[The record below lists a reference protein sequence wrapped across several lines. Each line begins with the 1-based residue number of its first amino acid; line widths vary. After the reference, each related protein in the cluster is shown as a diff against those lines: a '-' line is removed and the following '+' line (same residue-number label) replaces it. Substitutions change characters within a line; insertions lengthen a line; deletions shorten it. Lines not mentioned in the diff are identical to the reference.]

1 MTASKGDSAFCA
13 GDPAVDLD
21 RLAESTAPYV
31 IGVRHHSP
39 AVSTAMPELLE
50 AFTPDVL
57 LVELPAQFQTWLPW
71 LGHVET
77 IAPIALAG
85 AGGPLAFYP
94 FADFSPELVA
104 IRWAL
109 VRGIEIVAFDLP
121 LEDPGWQVEP
131 TSGQP
136 RHLSPFAHA
145 LRASQSGRDSDD
157 MWDRVVEAPSPG
169 CTPDQ
174 VRRAALAVGWALRAD
189 AGDGVS
195 SVDLRREAHMRGVLA
210 GFGDRRCVAV
220 VGAFHASALL
230 WGTAERIDSLTEV
243 VTSLVA
249 YADPLLDSRSGYPAG
264 IRDPRWQAE
273 VLAAQGDPAAI
284 SYAVVA
290 VVVEVC
296 ASVRSGGHPA
306 GPGEAREVVRIAEDL
321 ARLRQLPAPGRG
333 ELVEALTT
341 VLTRGEPVGLG
352 RVVAKAMER
361 VLVGERRGRLAPGT
375 PRSGLAPSLVGLLR
389 ELRLPHPDD
398 PGRVETRLDP
408 LRSQLDRRREV
419 TLQRILTCGIPYGQ
433 PIDVEGV
440 DAADAL
446 TTRWAAQW
454 TPSSAAMTEVA
465 GLRGVTLEQATEGIL
480 RQRRNE
486 ELAEGGSTARQVIDG
501 LTRAAH
507 CGLLALVTT
516 RLEDV
521 VSVLPGTGSMIELLE
536 GLDLLA
542 RLGHGSVPGL
552 QNPIAVTLL
561 AQELHEAAVRQVD
574 GLSGSTDL
582 SDARALVALVTRRD
596 DHGSSLRLDRALRR
610 LARGGSPLMR
620 GTASAVRVVLGLD
633 EPAALGARAAG
644 WLDLDEPEELKGR
657 LAGLLVVA
665 GPLLEAGGDVLE
677 PVLSRLELLPDAL
690 FLRRLAA
697 IRGGFD
703 VLTPAARS
711 RLLEAIEQR
720 LDDRLDLV
728 VDVDP
733 LLLGRWAS
741 ADAVGLAALAER
753 GLASAITLTATDRW
767 RLVLGQQRDRLST
780 SARRWATALDE
791 LYGEGHGEGCDGG
804 LGHGYGQGE
813 GQGEGHGIGPG
824 AGRGRRFPGAR
835 EWADE
840 LTELFGPLVCEEVL
854 AAAAAGGRADAVLA
868 MDPASARPSVEL
880 LSTVLSIAGGL
891 PEETVRKLRPLVTR
905 VVAELTRAL
914 AMTLAP
920 ALVGLTS
927 GRPTH
932 RPGGQLDLRR
942 TVAANLRTARY
953 RPDGTVMVVP
963 ERPIFTT
970 RNKRTIDWRII
981 LVVDVSGS
989 MESST
994 VWSALTAAVLA
1005 GIPALTTHF
1014 LAFSTEV
1021 IDLTGFVTDPLSLLL
1036 EVSIGGG
1043 TSIASGLAAARELVK
1058 VPSKTM
1064 VVVISDFD
1072 EGAPL
1077 GDLFAEV
1084 RALVN
1089 SGVHLL
1095 GCASLDQLGAPRY
1108 NIGIASQLV
1117 TAGMPVA
1124 ALSPLELAR
1133 WVAEQ
1138 VS

>member
-1 MTASKGDSAFCA
+1 MTTSKGDSAVSA
-13 GDPAVDLD
+13 ADPAIELD
-21 RLAESTAPYV
+21 RLVGSTAPYL

-39 AVSTAMPELLE
+39 AITTAVPDLLE
-50 AFTPDVL
+50 GFTPEVL

-77 IAPIALAG
+77 IAPVALAG
-85 AGGPLAFYP
+85 AGEPLAFYP
-94 FADFSPELVA
+94 FADFSPELAA

-109 VRGIEIVAFDLP
+109 ARGIETVAFDLP
-121 LEDPGWQVEP
+121 LGDPGWQIEP
-131 TSGQP
+131 TPTRP
-136 RHLSPFAHA
+136 RDGSPFAHA
-145 LRASQSGRDSDD
+145 LRASQSGRDGDD

-169 CTPDQ
+169 CTPEQ
-174 VRRAALAVGWALRAD
+174 VRRAGLAFGWALRSD
-189 AGDGVS
+189 AGEGVPD
-195 SVDLRREAHMRGVLA
+195 VDLRREAHMRGVLA
-210 GFGDRRCVAV
+210 GFGQRRCVAV

-230 WGTAERIDSLTEV
+230 SGIVERVETMADV

-273 VLAAQGDPAAI
+273 VLAAQSDPAAL
-284 SYAVVA
+284 SAALVA

-296 ASVRSGGHPA
+296 AAVRAGGHPA

-321 ARLRQLPAPGRG
+321 SRLRRLPAPGRG
-333 ELVEALTT
+333 ELVEALST
-341 VLTRGEPVGLG
+341 VLIRGEPIGLG
-352 RVVAKAMER
+352 RVVARAMEA
-361 VLVGERRGRLAPGT
+361 VLVGERRGRLAAGT
-375 PRSGLAPSLVGLLR
+375 PRSGLAPALEGLLR

-398 PGRVETRLDP
+398 PGRKEMRLDP
-408 LRSQLDRRREV
+408 LRSPLDLAREV
-419 TLQRILTCGIPYGQ
+419 TLQRMLTCGIPYGQ
-433 PIDVEGV
+433 PIAVQGV
-440 DAADAL
+440 GAADAL
-446 TTRWAAQW
+446 STRWAAQW
-454 TPSSAAMTEVA
+454 SPSSAAMTEVA

-486 ELAEGGSTARQVIDG
+486 ERAEGGSTAREVVGG

-521 VSVLPGTGSMIELLE
+521 ASVLPVTASLVELLE

-552 QNPIAVTLL
+552 PNPIGVTVLE
-561 AQELHEAAVRQVD
+561 QELHEAAVRQVD
-574 GLSGSTDL
+574 GLSGSTDI
-582 SDARALVALVTRRD
+582 SDARALVALIARRD
-596 DHGSSLRLDRALRR
+596 DYGSSLRLDSALRR

-677 PVLSRLELLPDAL
+677 PLLNRLELLPDAL

-703 VLTPAARS
+703 VLTPAARA

-720 LDDRLDLV
+720 LEDRLDLV

-733 LLLGRWAS
+733 VLLGRWAS
-741 ADAVGLAALAER
+741 ADAAGLAALAER
-753 GLASAITLTATDRW
+753 GLASAITLAAPDRW

-780 SARRWATALDE
+780 AARRCAIALDE
-791 LYGEGHGEGCDGG
+791 LYGVGHGEGADHRLDQKGG
-804 LGHGYGQGE
+804 QE
-813 GQGEGHGIGPG
+813 
-824 AGRGRRFPGAR
+824 RSFPGAR
-835 EWADE
+835 EWSEE
-840 LTELFGPLVCEEVL
+840 LTELFGPLVREEVL
-854 AAAAAGGRADAVLA
+854 AAAAAGGRTDAVLA

-880 LSTVLSIAGGL
+880 LTTVLSIAGGL
-891 PEETVRKLRPLVTR
+891 PEETVAMLRPLIAR

-927 GRPTH
+927 ARPTR
-932 RPGGQLDLRR
+932 RPGGPLDLRR

-953 RPDGTVMVVP
+953 RSDGTVMVVP
-963 ERPIFTT
+963 ERPIFAT
-970 RNKRTIDWRII
+970 RSKRTNDWRII

-994 VWSALTAAVLA
+994 VWSAITAAVLA
-1005 GIPALTTHF
+1005 GVPALTTHF

-1021 IDLTGFVTDPLSLLL
+1021 IDLTGFVADPLSLLL
-1036 EVSIGGG
+1036 EVSVGGG
-1043 TSIASGLAAARELVK
+1043 TSIVSGLAAARELVR

-1064 VVVISDFD
+1064 VVVISDFE
-1072 EGAPL
+1072 EGGSVGPL
-1077 GDLFAEV
+1077 LAEV
-1084 RALVN
+1084 RELVN
-1089 SGVHLL
+1089 SGARVL
-1095 GCASLDQLGAPRY
+1095 GCASLDELGAPRY
-1108 NIGIASQLV
+1108 NVGIASQLV
-1117 TAGMPVA
+1117 TAGMPIA

>member
-1 MTASKGDSAFCA
+1 MTASKGDSAFSA
-13 GDPAVDLD
+13 ADPAIDLD

-39 AVSTAMPELLE
+39 AVSTAVPHLLE
-50 AFTPDVL
+50 VFTPEVL
-57 LVELPAQFQTWLPW
+57 LVELPAQFQAWLPW

-77 IAPIALAG
+77 IAPVALAG

-109 VRGIEIVAFDLP
+109 ARGIEIVAFDLP
-121 LEDPGWQVEP
+121 LGDPGWQSEP
-131 TSGQP
+131 MPGQA
-136 RHLSPFAHA
+136 RHLSPFTHA
-145 LRASQSGRDSDD
+145 LRAGQSGRDGDD
-157 MWDRVVEAPSPG
+157 MWDRVVEALSPG

-174 VRRAALAVGWALRAD
+174 VRRAALAVGWALRTD
-189 AGDGVS
+189 AGDAAS
-195 SVDLRREAHMRGVLA
+195 DVDLRREAHMRGVLA
-210 GFGDRRCVAV
+210 GLGNRRCVAV

-230 WGTAERIDSLTEV
+230 SGTAERVETLAEV

-273 VLAAQGDPAAI
+273 VLAAQGDPVALSA
-284 SYAVVA
+284 AVVA

-321 ARLRQLPAPGRG
+321 SRLRRLPAPGRG

-341 VLTRGEPVGLG
+341 VLTRAEPIGLG
-352 RVVAKAMER
+352 RVVAKAMEL
-361 VLVGERRGRLAPGT
+361 VLVGERRGRLAAGT
-375 PRSGLAPSLVGLLR
+375 PRSGLAPFLQCLLR
-389 ELRLPHPDD
+389 ELHLPHQDD
-398 PGRVETRLDP
+398 PGRKEMRLDP

-419 TLQRILTCGIPYGQ
+419 TLQRMLTCDIPYGQ
-433 PIDVEGV
+433 PIAVQGIG
-440 DAADAL
+440 AAEAL
-446 TTRWAAQW
+446 TTRWVTQW

-465 GLRGVTLEQATEGIL
+465 GLRGVTLEQATEGVL
-480 RQRRNE
+480 REARTQE
-486 ELAEGGSTARQVIDG
+486 AAEGGGTARQVIDG

-521 VSVLPGTGSMIELLE
+521 ASVLPMTASLVELLE

-552 QNPIAVTLL
+552 QNPIVATVL

-582 SDARALVALVTRRD
+582 SDARALVALVARRD
-596 DHGSSLRLDRALRR
+596 DYGSSLRLDSALRR

-620 GTASAVRVVLGLD
+620 GAASAVRVVLGLD

-677 PVLSRLELLPDAL
+677 PLLNRLELLPDAL

-703 VLTPAARS
+703 VLASSARA
-711 RLLEAIEQR
+711 RLLEAIEAR
-720 LDDRLDLV
+720 LEDRLDQV
-728 VDVDP
+728 ADVDP

-753 GLASAITLTATDRW
+753 GLASAITLSAPDRW
-767 RLVLGQQRDRLST
+767 RLVLGQQRDRLS
-780 SARRWATALDE
+780 SAAARRCATALDE
-791 LYGEGHGEGCDGG
+791 LYGEGHGEGSNDG
-804 LGHGYGQGE
+804 LKQESGQEGE
-813 GQGEGHGIGPG
+813 PQGGRRGGQ
-824 AGRGRRFPGAR
+824 GRRFPGAR
-835 EWADE
+835 EWSEE
-840 LTELFGPLVCEEVL
+840 LTELFGPLVREEVL
-854 AAAAAGGRADAVLA
+854 AAAAAGGRMDAVLV

-880 LSTVLSIAGGL
+880 LTSVLSIAGGL
-891 PEETVRKLRPLVTR
+891 PEEMVARLRPLIAR
-905 VVAELTRAL
+905 VVAELTREL

-920 ALVGLTS
+920 ALVGLTCA
-927 GRPTH
+927 RPSR
-932 RPGGQLDLRR
+932 RPGAPLDLRR

-953 RPDGTVMVVP
+953 RADGTVMVVP

-970 RNKRTIDWRII
+970 RSKRTMDWRIV

-994 VWSALTAAVLA
+994 VWSAVTAAVLA
-1005 GIPALTTHF
+1005 GLPALTTHF
-1014 LAFSTEV
+1014 LTFSTEV
-1021 IDLTGFVTDPLSLLL
+1021 IDLTGFVRDPLSLLL
-1036 EVSIGGG
+1036 EVSVGGG
-1043 TSIASGLAAARELVK
+1043 TSIASGLAAARELVR

-1064 VVVISDFD
+1064 VVLISDFE
-1072 EGAPL
+1072 EGGSIGPL
-1077 GDLFAEV
+1077 VAEV

-1108 NIGIASQLV
+1108 SVGIASQLV
-1117 TAGMPVA
+1117 SAGMPIA

>member
-1 MTASKGDSAFCA
+1 MTTSTGDSPVSAA
-13 GDPAVDLD
+13 DPAIELD
-21 RLAESTAPYV
+21 RLVESTAPYV

-39 AVSTAMPELLE
+39 AISTAVPDLLE
-50 AFTPDVL
+50 GFTPEVL
-57 LVELPAQFQTWLPW
+57 LVELPAQFQAWLPW

-77 IAPIALAG
+77 IAPVALAG
-85 AGGPLAFYP
+85 AGEPLAFYP

-109 VRGIEIVAFDLP
+109 ARGIEIVAFDLP
-121 LEDPGWQVEP
+121 LGDPGWQIEP
-131 TSGQP
+131 AAGRP
-136 RHLSPFAHA
+136 RHGSSFAHA
-145 LRASQSGRDSDD
+145 LRASQSGRDGDD
-157 MWDRVVEAPSPG
+157 TWDRVVEAPSPG
-169 CTPDQ
+169 CTPEQ
-174 VRRAALAVGWALRAD
+174 VRRAALAFGWALRTD
-189 AGDGVS
+189 AGERVPD
-195 SVDLRREAHMRGVLA
+195 VDLRREAHMRGVLA
-210 GFGDRRCVAV
+210 GFGHRRCVAV

-230 WGTAERIDSLTEV
+230 SGTVERVETTADV
-243 VTSLVA
+243 VTSLVP

-273 VLAAQGDPAAI
+273 VLAAQGDPAVLSA
-284 SYAVVA
+284 ALVA

-306 GPGEAREVVRIAEDL
+306 GPGEAREMVRIAEDL
-321 ARLRQLPAPGRG
+321 SRLRQLPAPGRG

-341 VLTRGEPVGLG
+341 VLTRGEPIGLG
-352 RVVAKAMER
+352 RVVARAMEQ
-361 VLVGERRGRLAPGT
+361 VLVGERRGRLAAGT
-375 PRSGLAPSLVGLLR
+375 PRSGLAPALEGLLR

-398 PGRVETRLDP
+398 PARKEMRLDP
-408 LRSQLDRRREV
+408 LRSRLDRDREV
-419 TLQRILTCGIPYGQ
+419 TLQRMLTCGIPYGQ
-433 PIDVEGV
+433 PIAVQGV
-440 DAADAL
+440 GAADAL

-465 GLRGVTLEQATEGIL
+465 GLRGVTLEQATEGVL

-486 ELAEGGSTARQVIDG
+486 EQAEGGSTAREVIDG

-516 RLEDV
+516 RSEDV
-521 VSVLPGTGSMIELLE
+521 ALVLPMTASLVELLE

-552 QNPIAVTLL
+552 PNPIVVTAL

-574 GLSGSTDL
+574 GLSGSTDIT
-582 SDARALVALVTRRD
+582 DARALVALVARRGD
-596 DHGSSLRLDRALRR
+596 YGSSLRLDSALRR

-677 PVLSRLELLPDAL
+677 PLLNRLELLPDAL

-703 VLTPAARS
+703 VLTPAARA

-720 LDDRLDLV
+720 LEDRLDLV

-733 LLLGRWAS
+733 VLLGRWAS
-741 ADAVGLAALAER
+741 ADAAGLAALAER
-753 GLASAITLTATDRW
+753 GLASAISLAIPDRW

-780 SARRWATALDE
+780 TARRCAVALDE
-791 LYGEGHGEGCDGG
+791 LYGVGHGEGADDR
-804 LGHGYGQGE
+804 LDQKAGQE
-813 GQGEGHGIGPG
+813 
-824 AGRGRRFPGAR
+824 RSFPGAR
-835 EWADE
+835 EWSEE
-840 LTELFGPLVCEEVL
+840 LTELFGPLVREEVL
-854 AAAAAGGRADAVLA
+854 AAAAARGRTDAILA

-880 LSTVLSIAGGL
+880 LTTVLSIAGGL
-891 PEETVRKLRPLVTR
+891 PEETVAKLRPLIAR

-914 AMTLAP
+914 AMALAP

-927 GRPTH
+927 ARPTR
-932 RPGGQLDLRR
+932 RPGGPLDLRR

-953 RPDGTVMVVP
+953 RSDGTVMVVP
-963 ERPIFTT
+963 ERPIFAT
-970 RNKRTIDWRII
+970 RSKRISDWRII

-994 VWSALTAAVLA
+994 VWSAITAAVLA
-1005 GIPALTTHF
+1005 GVPALTTHF

-1036 EVSIGGG
+1036 EVSVGGG
-1043 TSIASGLAAARELVK
+1043 TSIVSGVTAARELVR

-1064 VVVISDFD
+1064 VVVISDFE
-1072 EGAPL
+1072 EGGSVGPL
-1077 GDLFAEV
+1077 LTEV
-1084 RALVN
+1084 RELVN
-1089 SGVHLL
+1089 SGVHVL
-1095 GCASLDQLGAPRY
+1095 GCASLDERGAPRY
-1108 NIGIASQLV
+1108 NVGIASQLV
-1117 TAGMPVA
+1117 AAGMPIA